1 MKNCIIILVLIT
13 VLISCTTQQKK
24 SVISIKM
31 ERNRTHVTV
40 KVGNVVVPD
49 ILIDTGFAF
58 DGLMIYNTNYLDSL
72 DLTSAMEVKIG
83 GAGSG
88 EASTALMLDSANFSL
103 GETKMKN
110 QRILVLKSD
119 TYKGFPSNGLIG
131 YSIFGH
137 YITEF
142 DYDNNTL
149 SLYETDSIEVE
160 NSWSVIPLYFKNN
173 KIPWVDASIVIE
185 DEEPI
190 SISTYID
197 YASGD
202 PVVLLEKP
210 DQKFVLP
217 KETENVH
224 IGRGLSGDIYGKTG
238 YISKLIIGSYELEK
252 VNASFAS
259 ARVRSKQDNADGS
272 LGTGSLRRFNLIFDY
287 ANEKLY
293 IKPNTH
299 FDEPFN

>member
-1 MKNCIIILVLIT
+1 MKNYIIILVLIT

-24 SVISIKM
+24 SVLPIKVD
-31 ERNRTHVTV
+31 RNRTHVTV
-40 KVGNVVVPD
+40 TVGNVVIPD
-49 ILIDTGFAF
+49 IIIDTGFAF
-58 DGLMIYNTNYLDSL
+58 DGLMIYNPDYKDSL
-72 DLTSAMEVKIG
+72 DLTNAIEVRIG

-88 EASTALMLDSANFSL
+88 EASTAFMLDSAEFSL
-103 GETKMKN
+103 GDLKIKN
-110 QRILVLKSD
+110 QRIFVLKSE

-142 DYDNNTL
+142 NYDNNTL
-149 SLYETDSIEVE
+149 SLYEEDSIEVDD
-160 NSWSVIPLYFKNN
+160 SLSIIPLYFKDN
-173 KIPWVDASIVIE
+173 KIPWMDASIVIE
-185 DEEPI
+185 DEEPVP
-190 SISTYID
+190 ISTYID

-238 YISKLIIGSYELEK
+238 YIS
-252 VNASFAS
+252 
-259 ARVRSKQDNADGS
+259 
-272 LGTGSLRRFNLIFDY
+272 
-287 ANEKLY
+287 
-293 IKPNTH
+293 
-299 FDEPFN
+299 

>member
-1 MKNCIIILVLIT
+1 MKNYIIILVLIT

-24 SVISIKM
+24 SVIPIKVD
-31 ERNRTHVTV
+31 RNRTHVTV
-40 KVGNVVVPD
+40 KVGDVMVPD

-58 DGLMIYNTNYLDSL
+58 DGLMIYNPDYKDSL
-72 DLTSAMEVKIG
+72 DLTNTVEVRIG

-88 EASTALMLDSANFSL
+88 EASIAFMLDSVEFSL
-103 GETKMKN
+103 GDLKIKN
-110 QRILVLKSD
+110 QRVFVLKSD

-142 DYDNNTL
+142 DYDDNTL
-149 SLYETDSIEVE
+149 SLYEGDSIEVE
-160 NSWSVIPLYFKNN
+160 NSWSVIPLYFKGNN
-173 KIPWVDASIVIE
+173 IPWVDVSIVIE
-185 DEEPI
+185 DEKPI
-190 SISTYID
+190 PISTYID

-202 PVVLLEKP
+202 PVILLEKP

-217 KETENVH
+217 SETENVH

-238 YISKLIIGSYELEK
+238 YISKLIIGSYELEN
-252 VNASFAS
+252 VNTSFAL
-259 ARVRSKQDNADGS
+259 AKVRSKQENADGI
-272 LGTGSLRRFNLIFDY
+272 LGNGSLRRFNLIFDY
-287 ANEKLY
+287 ANKELY

-299 FDEPFN
+299 FNEPFN